1 MVISKEA
8 QAVLKAQTAA
18 ALVEVLAR
26 ALWEKDNPG
35 KDCPPDRIPT
45 TETLAAWLPE
55 FPEAAH
61 LEAGER
67 LAVLYGLSDGGGC
80 RWRLGRTAK
89 LKPRGEWSLTLLAWE
104 RPSPGRPGWGAM
116 GKLEEVHEVW
126 LALPAEHRPKHPLAP
141 LVTAWQER
149 PRGVTPDVM
158 QHPHGGILP
167 TPLAGAAVRVQVS
180 DRFDERLPELPGPG
194 VAADGDG
201 WLPLWTSGRI

>member
-18 ALVEVLAR
+18 DLVECLAR
-26 ALWEKDNPG
+26 LLWAKDNPG

-104 RPSPGRPGWGAM
+104 RPSPGRPGWGSM

-126 LALPAEHRPKHPLAP
+126 LALPAKDRRKHPLAP
-141 LVTAWQER
+141 LVAAWTAPAWR
-149 PRGVTPDVM
+149 T
-158 QHPHGGILP
+158 
-167 TPLAGAAVRVQVS
+167 
-180 DRFDERLPELPGPG
+180 
-194 VAADGDG
+194 
-201 WLPLWTSGRI
+201 